1 MPQHDYDLFVIGAG
15 SGGVRAA
22 RLAAKSGAKVAIA
35 EQVQVGGTCVLRG
48 CVPKKLLVYG
58 SEFGQAFR
66 DAKGFGWTV
75 DWARFDWP
83 TLRDHVL
90 NEVNRLSG
98 LYLAN
103 LSAAGVQLFEDR
115 ATIVDPHRVRLT
127 RDGREFTAE
136 RILIATGGHTLRPS
150 GIKGEELGITS
161 TDAFTLNA
169 LPSHIVIAGG
179 GYIALEF
186 ANIFS
191 GLGVD
196 TTVVYRGER
205 ILRGFDHDIRAHVQ
219 ADMIRT
225 GINIICGSNI
235 TEITPLAEN
244 RKLVTLSNSMRLETD
259 HVLWAI
265 GREPNT
271 KGMGLEGAGVRL
283 TERGAIAVDEFSR
296 SSVPSIWAV
305 GDVTDRINLTP
316 VAIREAVAFVETEFH
331 GRPTA
336 FDHADVA
343 SAVFSRP
350 AVGSVGLTEE
360 QAREKCKVRVFRTSF
375 RPMKNIL
382 AGNEQRTL
390 MKLIVNAESDRVVG
404 VHISGPEGPE
414 LIQLAAIAVK
424 AGLTKAQWDATCAV
438 HPTAAEE
445 LVLMG
450 EPVSHDNEAPA

>member
-1 MPQHDYDLFVIGAG
+1 MKFDYDLFVIGAG

-22 RLAAKSGAKVAIA
+22 RLASKAGARVAIA

-48 CVPKKLLVYG
+48 CVPKKLLIYG
-58 SEFGQAFR
+58 AEFGQAFR

-75 DWARFDWP
+75 DWARFDWA
-83 TLRDHVL
+83 TLRDHVQA
-90 NEVNRLSG
+90 EVNRLSG
-98 LYLAN
+98 LYLTN
-103 LSAAGVQLFEDR
+103 LAAAHVEVIEER
-115 ATIVDPHRVRLT
+115 AIVVDPHRVRLAAS
-127 RDGREFTAE
+127 GREVTAE
-136 RILIATGGHTLRPS
+136 RILIAVGGHTSRPHDTP
-150 GIKGEELGITS
+150 GQELGITS
-161 TDAFTLNA
+161 TECFTLDA
-169 LPSHIVIAGG
+169 LPSSIVIAGG

-191 GLGVD
+191 GLGVE
-196 TTVVYRGER
+196 TTVIYRGER
-205 ILRGFDHDIRAHVQ
+205 ILRGFDHDIRKHVQ
-219 ADMIRT
+219 ADMQRT
-225 GINIICGSNI
+225 GVHITCGSTI
-235 TEITPLAEN
+235 TDITALGEN

-271 KGMGLEGAGVRL
+271 KGMGLEAAGVRL
-283 TERGAIAVDEFSR
+283 TARGAVAVDEYSR
-296 SSVPSIWAV
+296 SSVPSIFAI
-305 GDVTDRINLTP
+305 GDVTDRIALTP

-360 QAREKCKVRVFRTSF
+360 EARAKCKVRVFRTTF

-404 VHISGPEGPE
+404 VHIAGPEAPE
-414 LIQLAAIAVK
+414 LIQMAAIAVK

-450 EPVSHDNEAPA
+450 EPIAHDPEAPA